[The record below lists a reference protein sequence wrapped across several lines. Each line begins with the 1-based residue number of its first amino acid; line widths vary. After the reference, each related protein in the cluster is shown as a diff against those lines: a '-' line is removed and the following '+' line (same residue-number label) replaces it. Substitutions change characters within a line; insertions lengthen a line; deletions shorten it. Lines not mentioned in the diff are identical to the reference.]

1 MRIKVNI
8 DTVGKPLDKYIE
20 EKLETKGLPTCLGS
34 MIPPIITRQV
44 PFEDI
49 DILIDKDAISKK
61 EIIESDISNIVD
73 ANPTYCKDKVLGR
86 SGAERLEKYKNDRA
100 EQYTEQLIKC
110 CSCIHVKICNQL
122 TKNYLRVIS
131 IQEVIKLQ
139 DVIKSG
145 KNI

>member
-8 DTVGKPLDKYIE
+8 DTVGTPLDKFIE
-20 EKLETKGLPTCLGS
+20 DKLGTKGFPICLGS

-49 DILIDKDAISKK
+49 DILTDKNAISEK
-61 EIIESDISNIVD
+61 EIIESDISKIVD
-73 ANPTYCKDKVLGR
+73 ANPTYCKDKVLGKK
-86 SGAERLEKYKNDRA
+86 GAERLEKYKNDRA
-100 EQYTEQLIKC
+100 EQYTEQLTKC
-110 CSCIHVKICNQL
+110 CSCVHVKICNKL
-122 TKNYLRVIS
+122 TANYLKVIS
-131 IQEVIKLQ
+131 IQEMIKLQ